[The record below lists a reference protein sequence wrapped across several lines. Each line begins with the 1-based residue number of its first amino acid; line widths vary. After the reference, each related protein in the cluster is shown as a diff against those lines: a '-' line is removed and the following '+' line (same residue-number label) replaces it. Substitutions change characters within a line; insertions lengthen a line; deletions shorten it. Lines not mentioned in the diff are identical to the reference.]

1 MEENTINITD
11 SDIESIINGDN
22 IDVEE
27 SNDEEVTES
36 TATPTD
42 SASSNRF
49 DNDIKKLNIMDE
61 FRDEQY
67 LRFKGAGW
75 FDSFLY
81 KNLAIIGAGGI
92 SSWAT
97 LILSRLRFMKI
108 EVYDGGVVE
117 VKNMSGQMFTR
128 GDIGKQKAYAVAD
141 NVRLFN
147 WDDVCIYGSVYN
159 FDRRSPYDSYDIV
172 VCGVDSMRSRRRIF
186 DSFKG
191 TNVFFVDGR
200 LAADFLQIF
209 AFDMNDTDAVNKYE
223 EMFLF
228 DDSEADETPCSFKQT
243 TYMASMIGS
252 LIGNIVVNRVN
263 NMKSV
268 FEYNVPFYTEF
279 NPIMMRMKTLT
290 CYDCK

>member
-1 MEENTINITD
+1 MEENTVNITEN
-11 SDIESIINGDN
+11 DIESIINGNN
-22 IDVEE
+22 IDAEE
-27 SNDEEVTES
+27 SNDAEVTEQ
-36 TATPTD
+36 TIPTD
-42 SASSNRF
+42 SVSSHKF
-49 DNDIKKLNIMDE
+49 DADIKKLDIINE
-61 FRDEQY
+61 FKDEQY
-67 LRFKGAGW
+67 LRFKGADW
-75 FDSFLY
+75 FDSFKY
-81 KNLAIIGAGGI
+81 RNLTIIGAGGI
-92 SSWAT
+92 SSWAA

-108 EVYDGGVVE
+108 EVYDSGIVE

-128 GDIGKQKAYAVAD
+128 GDIGKQKSYAVVD
-141 NVRLFN
+141 NVKLFN
-147 WDDVCIYGSVYN
+147 WDDVCICGSIYN
-159 FDRRSPYDSYDIV
+159 FDRRNLYESYDIV
-172 VCGVDSMRSRRRIF
+172 VCGVDSMRSRRKIF

-191 TNVFFVDGR
+191 TKVFFVDGR
-200 LAADFLQIF
+200 LAADFLQIL
-209 AFDMNDTDAVNKYE
+209 AFDMYDTDAVNKYE

-279 NPIMMRMKTLT
+279 NPVTMRMKTLT

>member
-1 MEENTINITD
+1 MEENIINITD

-22 IDVEE
+22 IGAAE
-27 SNDEEVTES
+27 SNDTELTES
-36 TATPTD
+36 TTPTD
-42 SASSNRF
+42 SALSHKF
-49 DNDIKKLNIMDE
+49 DADIKRLNIMNE

-67 LRFKGAGW
+67 LRFKGADW
-75 FDSFLY
+75 FNSFMY
-81 KNLAIIGAGGI
+81 KNLTIIGAGGI
-92 SSWAT
+92 SSWAAI
-97 LILSRLRFMKI
+97 ILSRLRFMKI
-108 EVYDGGVVE
+108 DVYDGGIVE

-128 GDIGKQKAYAVAD
+128 GDIGKPKSYAVVD

-147 WDDVCIYGSVYN
+147 WDDVCICGSPCN
-159 FDRRSPYDSYDIV
+159 LDEMSPYGSYDIV
-172 VCGVDSMRSRRRIF
+172 VCGVDNMRSRRRIF
-186 DSFKG
+186 ESFKN
-191 TNVFFVDGR
+191 TKIFFIDGR
-200 LAADFLQIF
+200 LSADFLQIL
-209 AFDMNDTDAVNKYE
+209 AFDMYDTDAVNKYE

-279 NPIMMRMKTLT
+279 NPISMRMKTLT